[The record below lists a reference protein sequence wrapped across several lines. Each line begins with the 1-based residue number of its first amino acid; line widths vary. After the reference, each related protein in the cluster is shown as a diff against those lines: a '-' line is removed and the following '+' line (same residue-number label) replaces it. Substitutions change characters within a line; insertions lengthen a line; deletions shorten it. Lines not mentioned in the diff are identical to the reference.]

1 MSCAMDE
8 VRLMKKKPD
17 LLWVLA
23 LVYALSMA
31 IGNYLPPWQSPE
43 LVAQNYITSQK
54 VPSFQSLPR

>member
-1 MSCAMDE
+1 
-8 VRLMKKKPD
+8 MKKKPD
-17 LLWVLA
+17 LLWMLA